1 MRQFIGI
8 EGIEFGN
15 EVVAQRRFRRNA
27 LHCRSFVGMF
37 GAGTGPAGINVFE
50 RAPILR
56 KRRLILAAHR
66 IAFLVQRRGG
76 FGWGI
81 CFRRLTL
88 KKRVLLGSKIGL
100 GKEFERIHAQ
110 EPERILLL
118 RSERLLLR
126 ELSGERS
133 GNARRHGAPYMLKL
147 SPR

>member
-1 MRQFIGI
+1 MRQFVGI
-8 EGIEFGN
+8 EGIEFSN

-27 LHCRSFVGMF
+27 LHRRSLVGMF
-37 GAGTGPAGINVFE
+37 SAGTGPAGINVFE
-50 RAPILR
+50 RASILR
-56 KRRLILAAHR
+56 ERRFVLTAHR

-76 FGWGI
+76 FGRGI
-81 CFRRLTL
+81 CFRRLAR
-88 KKRVLLGSKIGL
+88 KERVLLGSKIGF

-118 RSERLLLR
+118 RSKRLLLR

-133 GNARRHGAPYMLKL
+133 GNARRHGSPYMLKL